1 MTISTGAPTP
11 EPVNPSPNAMS
22 IDAAELLNQEFLEIR
37 ARLLQVAAAL
47 DRLERAEGDVSRDKR
62 RLDLD
67 RAIRVLLE
75 PGTDRAAK
83 LQMIFSLPYDRD
95 WKATLVVNGR
105 E

>member
-1 MTISTGAPTP
+1 MSVPTEAP
-11 EPVNPSPNAMS
+11 
-22 IDAAELLNQEFLEIR
+22 ELLNQEFLEIR

-62 RLDLD
+62 RMDLD

-75 PGTDRAAK
+75 SGSDRAAK

-95 WKATLVVNGR
+95 WKTTLGMNGKK
-105 E
+105 